1 MACPTSAA
9 AILALVAVVFGVLR
23 ASGQSTPKC
32 VVQLV
37 PCYQF
42 LKSTS
47 KVPDSCCNPM
57 RDAVENQRDCLC
69 KLYQTP
75 GLLQTYNINI
85 TQVFGLTKACG
96 VTASTDFCAASVAES
111 PSSSPAAIP
120 GKDQNRASSIGKAAW
135 GGLFGIQMFVVGVVV
150 ML

>member
-1 MACPTSAA
+1 MARQTYA
-9 AILALVAVVFGVLR
+9 AILALVAAFLCVLR
-23 ASGQSTPKC
+23 SSGQSTPTC

-57 RDAVENQRDCLC
+57 RDVVANQRDCLC

-85 TQVFGLTKACG
+85 TQVFGLTKACS
-96 VTASTDFCAASVAES
+96 VAASTDFCAASVAQS
-111 PSSSPAAIP
+111 PSSAPAAVP
-120 GKDQNRASSIGKAAW
+120 GKDQNGVASSIGKATW
-135 GGLFGIQMFVVGVVV
+135 VGLIGFHFNF
-150 ML
+150 